1 MEAEATKTLETVV
14 RELPCGSAACMY
26 ESEPLMNKRVATTI
40 PVAVIPN
47 WIDHGAMDE
56 SIKLSKLVNVKD
68 MSPV

>member
-1 MEAEATKTLETVV
+1 
-14 RELPCGSAACMY
+14 MY

-40 PVAVIPN
+40 PVAGMPN

-56 SIKLSKLVNVKD
+56 SIKPSKLVNMKD